1 MSRVRKLT
9 PSTPEQIAAAKAIA
23 SRPENKKWFP
33 NGYKPLKVD
42 HPQSPSKPTEFE
54 KQILAQRQEALPTP
68 TNLDSMG
75 PHPTSEAIKDWILNH
90 LAQSIRK
97 NQAQQPSKP
106 MSEESPLLTDNSKKA
121 TSLLG
126 KRQTTFEGFKKQL
139 REIEAMR
146 TPEFHAR
153 QEARRKAQAELQQNQ
168 PQNQPQNQQQNQQQS
183 PAMSRQVNLS
193 PEMLAALEA
202 VRARPENKKF
212 FKHRQPQSPAM
223 SKVRKLTPRTPE
235 QEEARK
241 AIMSRPENKKWFP
254 NGYKPLKVDHPQSP
268 AMPRVRKLTPYTPEQ
283 AAAAK
288 AIASRPENKK
298 WFTNG

>member
-1 MSRVRKLT
+1 
-9 PSTPEQIAAAKAIA
+9 
-23 SRPENKKWFP
+23 
-33 NGYKPLKVD
+33 
-42 HPQSPSKPTEFE
+42 
-54 KQILAQRQEALPTP
+54 
-68 TNLDSMG
+68 
-75 PHPTSEAIKDWILNH
+75 
-90 LAQSIRK
+90 
-97 NQAQQPSKP
+97 
-106 MSEESPLLTDNSKKA
+106 
-121 TSLLG
+121 
-126 KRQTTFEGFKKQL
+126 
-139 REIEAMR
+139 
-146 TPEFHAR
+146 
-153 QEARRKAQAELQQNQ
+153 
-168 PQNQPQNQQQNQQQS
+168 
-183 PAMSRQVNLS
+183 
-193 PEMLAALEA
+193 LEA

-298 WFTNG
+298 WFPNGYKPLKVDHQQQSPSKPTEFEKELQMQVQEASTVPENAVPPQPKLNPPQPPSGPRMKVLP

>member
-1 MSRVRKLT
+1 
-9 PSTPEQIAAAKAIA
+9 
-23 SRPENKKWFP
+23 
-33 NGYKPLKVD
+33 
-42 HPQSPSKPTEFE
+42 
-54 KQILAQRQEALPTP
+54 
-68 TNLDSMG
+68 
-75 PHPTSEAIKDWILNH
+75 
-90 LAQSIRK
+90 
-97 NQAQQPSKP
+97 

-254 NGYKPLKVDHPQSP
+254 NGYKPLKVDHQQQSP
-268 AMPRVRKLTPYTPEQ
+268 SKPTEFEKELQMQVQE
-283 AAAAK
+283 
-288 AIASRPENKK
+288 ASTVPENAVPPQPKLNPPQPP
-298 WFTNG
+298 NGPRMKVLP